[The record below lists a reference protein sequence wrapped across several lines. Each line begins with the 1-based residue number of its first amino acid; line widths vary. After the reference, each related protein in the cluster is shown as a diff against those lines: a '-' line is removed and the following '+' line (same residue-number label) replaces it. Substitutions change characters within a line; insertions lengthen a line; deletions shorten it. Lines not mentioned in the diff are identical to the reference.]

1 MPMWSILPQVGQV
14 PKEDIMSRSQVLV
27 SLVAIPL
34 LVLLVACGG
43 DKKESS
49 SSNDGGGSNSSS
61 SSNPSSSGG
70 SNNST
75 SSNDGAI
82 SLENCKAYASMEAA
96 ATQAF
101 GTGSTFKLDQKALN
115 DLAKNSPSEIRSDM
129 TLVVGTIVEVFQS
142 IEKLGVNFNDPSSF
156 ARMDAAKLAEFEK
169 VSAKFEDKKFTD
181 ASERIEK
188 YYVSKCS

>member
-1 MPMWSILPQVGQV
+1 
-14 PKEDIMSRSQVLV
+14 MSRSQVLV

-61 SSNPSSSGG
+61 SSGGG
-70 SNNST
+70 SNNGSV
-75 SSNDGAI
+75 SSNDGAA
-82 SLENCKAYASMEAA
+82 SLENCKQYAAMEAA
-96 ATQAF
+96 ATKAF
-101 GTGSTFKLDQKALN
+101 GSAGSSFKIDEKALN

-142 IEKLGVNFNDPSSF
+142 MEKLGVNFNDPSSF

-169 VSAKFEDKKFTD
+169 ISAKFEDKKFTD

-188 YYVSKCS
+188 YFVSKCS

>member
-1 MPMWSILPQVGQV
+1 
-14 PKEDIMSRSQVLV
+14 MSRSKVLV

-49 SSNDGGGSNSSS
+49 SSNDGGGSDTSS
-61 SSNPSSSGG
+61 SSNSSGGG
-70 SNNST
+70 SNNSNT
-75 SSNDGAI
+75 SSNDGAV
-82 SLENCKAYASMEAA
+82 SPENCKSYAAMEAA
-96 ATQAF
+96 ATKAF
-101 GTGSTFKLDQKALN
+101 GGTGSTFKIDEKALN

-142 IEKLGVNFNDPSSF
+142 MEKLGVNFNDPSSF

-169 VSAKFEDKKFTD
+169 IGAKFDDKKFVD
-181 ASERIEK
+181 ASERIDK
-188 YYVSKCS
+188 YFVSKCS

>member
-1 MPMWSILPQVGQV
+1 MLIG
-14 PKEDIMSRSQVLV
+14 
-27 SLVAIPL
+27 LVAVPL

-49 SSNDGGGSNSSS
+49 SSNDGGSTNSSNSSN
-61 SSNPSSSGG
+61 SSNAGG
-70 SNNST
+70 STGGSL

-82 SLENCKAYASMEAA
+82 SLENCKQFAAMEAA

-115 DLAKNSPSEIRSDM
+115 DLVKASPSEIRNDM
-129 TLVVGTIVEVFQS
+129 TLVVGTIIDVFTGF
-142 IEKLGVNFNDPSSF
+142 EKLGVNFNNPASF
-156 ARMDAAKLAEFEK
+156 GSLDAAKLAEFEK
-169 VSAKFEDKKFTD
+169 LGEKFDDAKFVA

-188 YYVSKCS
+188 YFVSKCS

>member
-1 MPMWSILPQVGQV
+1 
-14 PKEDIMSRSQVLV
+14 MSRSQVLV

-43 DKKESS
+43 DKKDSS

-61 SSNPSSSGG
+61 SSGGG
-70 SNNST
+70 SNNGSV
-75 SSNDGAI
+75 SSNDGAT

-101 GTGSTFKLDQKALN
+101 GTGSTFKLDEKALN

-129 TLVVGTIVEVFQS
+129 TLVVGTIVEVFKS
-142 IEKLGVNFNDPSSF
+142 MEKLGVNFNDPSSF

-169 VSAKFEDKKFTD
+169 IGAKFDDKKFVD
-181 ASERIEK
+181 ASERIDK
-188 YYVSKCS
+188 YFVSKCS